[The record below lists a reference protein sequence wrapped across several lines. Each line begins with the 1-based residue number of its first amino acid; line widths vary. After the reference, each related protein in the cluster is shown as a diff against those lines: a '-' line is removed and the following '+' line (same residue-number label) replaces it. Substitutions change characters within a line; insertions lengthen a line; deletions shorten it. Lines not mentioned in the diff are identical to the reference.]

1 MIYII
6 KAEGTNNYKIGYT
19 KDVGK
24 RLKGLQTGCPN
35 NLKIIDTFQGN
46 CKREREIQE
55 QFKQYKIRENGEWFE
70 FTPKLAEK
78 VLKKINDNCDKRK
91 DAISDYYKDL
101 ILDKT
106 NAYYIKDMVISSE
119 KNEFY
124 IQWEK
129 KDGRTKR
136 QKDNDRRRR
145 TGRKISK
152 EEYNERQRDWY
163 VWRVRAKKVG
173 VSQMIKNRP
182 TEKEREE
189 WKKEI
194 LELEHLGEKNG
205 TSK

>member
-1 MIYII
+1 MS
-6 KAEGTNNYKIGYT
+6 N
-19 KDVGK
+19 
-24 RLKGLQTGCPN
+24 
-35 NLKIIDTFQGN
+35 
-46 CKREREIQE
+46 
-55 QFKQYKIRENGEWFE
+55 FKES
-70 FTPKLAEK
+70 L
-78 VLKKINDNCDKRK
+78 
-91 DAISDYYKDL
+91 
-101 ILDKT
+101 
-106 NAYYIKDMVISSE
+106 
-119 KNEFY
+119 
-124 IQWEK
+124 